1 MHLKKS
7 NINTKE
13 KCFRVLYSMDNNIFE
28 CKKCQSKEGG
38 FFLNDNYE
46 KICSSCKK
54 KYSVTKNTI
63 FENVRFGIVK
73 AMNIVYDLH
82 TSKEYLSS
90 ITISKNYGITQKTAW
105 IFIQKINS
113 NKKYIQS
120 LMSVEIQTKT
130 SILANYKGERQLY
143 NVISLLTKGFQS

>member
-1 MHLKKS
+1 MHFKKS

-13 KCFRVLYSMDNNIFE
+13 KCFRVLYSMNKNRFE
-28 CKKCQSKEGG
+28 CEKCQSKEG

-105 IFIQKINS
+105 IFIQKVNNA
-113 NKKYIQS
+113 NKEYISS
-120 LMSVEIQTKT
+120 LMNVEIQTKK
-130 SILANYKGERQLY
+130 SITANYERERQLY
-143 NVISLLTKGFQS
+143 KVI